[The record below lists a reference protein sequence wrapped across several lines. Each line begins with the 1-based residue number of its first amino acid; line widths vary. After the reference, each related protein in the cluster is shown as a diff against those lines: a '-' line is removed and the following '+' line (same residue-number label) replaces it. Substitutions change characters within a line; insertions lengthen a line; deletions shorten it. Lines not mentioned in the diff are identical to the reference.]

1 MVPDSTSLLVDV
13 ASEDVLVDVA
23 SEGVRQRNLESL
35 DLQADAHIN
44 ELTRELVL
52 FLLCTVV

>member
-13 ASEDVLVDVA
+13 ASEDVLVDDA